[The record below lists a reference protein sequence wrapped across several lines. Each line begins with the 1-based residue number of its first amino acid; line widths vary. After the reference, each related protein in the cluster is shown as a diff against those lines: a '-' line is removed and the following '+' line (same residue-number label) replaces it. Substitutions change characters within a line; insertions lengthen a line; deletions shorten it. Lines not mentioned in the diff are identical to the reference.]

1 MKKEYKIIYRIGES
15 YSSIDKIF
23 NEDTAYMVLAMTI
36 KAGYIDSR
44 IEVEEVQ

>member
-1 MKKEYKIIYRIGES
+1 MKEYKIIYRIGES
-15 YSSIDKIF
+15 YSVIDKIF
-23 NEDTAYMVLAMTI
+23 NEDTAYMVLTMTI